1 MLCVIEE
8 GPGRPASNREGIL
21 RSGPIGKS
29 PRWSSLTGKGPER
42 WARVKGGK
50 VPLGSVPKDQVSIGR
65 VLKVRL
71 HQGGSPKTGSHQEG
85 QIPLGIKKL
94 APATFKAI

>member
-1 MLCVIEE
+1 MLYVIEE

-42 WARVKGGK
+42 WARVMGGK
-50 VPLGSVPKDQVSIGR
+50 VPLGRVPKDQASIGR
-65 VLKVRL
+65 VS
-71 HQGGSPKTGSHQEG
+71 GSC
-85 QIPLGIKKL
+85 
-94 APATFKAI
+94 APSRRVPRDWISSGRSDPIGD